1 MGRATQEKGSAP
13 LKTFFQGSTKG
24 RVIDD
29 AHTLCINKFSLQKTR
44 IGWHDGHV
52 PATPEELQ

>member
-29 AHTLCINKFSLQKTR
+29 AHTLCINKSYANNLV
-44 IGWHDGHV
+44 V